1 MSESA
6 GARLARLLAL
16 VPWLLA
22 HDGVT
27 IGETA
32 VHFGVTESELERD
45 LWLLVVCGLPG
56 HGPDQLV
63 DIDFWDDGVI
73 HVIDPQTLD
82 RPLRLTPEEA
92 VTLLISLRTLAQVPG
107 IEDRMALHGAMAKIE
122 SALGSAYDRGSLPDV
137 DLGVPTDVGRVID
150 EALLTMSG
158 LEITYLSGTRDD
170 VTRRLIAPVAVE
182 VVDGVA
188 YLEAWCS
195 MAEGVRTFR
204 LDRIISA
211 AAADRPAI
219 PAGEEEPIE
228 AAVRRQPSAWALVS
242 VDPSDRWIADVHP
255 GASVE
260 GVDDHGRSLV
270 RLPLHSHEW
279 GIGLVLGLGGGAT
292 VVAPPEL
299 VTAVADRAADAAA
312 AYADDL
318 G

>member
-6 GARLARLLAL
+6 GSRLARLLTL
-16 VPWLLA
+16 VPWLMA

-27 IGETA
+27 IQETA
-32 VHFGVTESELERD
+32 AHFGVTEADLERD
-45 LWLLVVCGLPG
+45 LWLLVVSGLPG

-73 HVIDPQTLD
+73 HVLDPQTLD

-122 SALGSAYDRGSLPDV
+122 SALGETYDSGSVPDI
-137 DLGVPTDVGRVID
+137 DLRVSSDVGRIID
-150 EALLTMSG
+150 EALLSTAG
-158 LEITYLSGTRDD
+158 LHITYLSGTRDD
-170 VTRRLIAPVAVE
+170 VTSRLIAPLQVD

-204 LDRIISA
+204 LDRIIA
-211 AAADRPAI
+211 A
-219 PAGEEEPIE
+219 E
-228 AAVRRQPSAWALVS
+228 AAERPSIPEQESRVTDLPRRQSASEWAIIA
-242 VDPSDRWIADVHP
+242 VDASDRWIADVHS
-255 GASVE
+255 GATVE
-260 GVDDHGRSLV
+260 GLDDQGRTLI
-270 RLPLHSHEW
+270 RLPLHSQEW
-279 GIGLVLGLGGGAT
+279 GVGLVLGMGGSAT
-292 VVAPPEL
+292 VVSPPEL
-299 VTAVADRAADAAA
+299 VTAVAARAASAAA
-312 AYADDL
+312 AHPDDL

>member
-6 GARLARLLAL
+6 GSRLARLLTL
-16 VPWLLA
+16 VPWLMA

-27 IGETA
+27 IQETA
-32 VHFGVTESELERD
+32 AHFGVTEADLERD
-45 LWLLVVCGLPG
+45 LWLLVVSGLPG

-73 HVIDPQTLD
+73 HVLDPQTLD

-122 SALGSAYDRGSLPDV
+122 SALGESYDSGSVPDI
-137 DLGVPTDVGRVID
+137 DLRVSSDVGRIID
-150 EALLTMSG
+150 EALLSTGG
-158 LEITYLSGTRDD
+158 LHITYLSGTRDD
-170 VTRRLIAPVAVE
+170 VTSRLIAPLQVD

-204 LDRIISA
+204 LDRIIA
-211 AAADRPAI
+211 AEPADRPST
-219 PAGEEEPIE
+219 PAQESPVTELP
-228 AAVRRQPSAWALVS
+228 RRQGASEWAIIA
-242 VDPSDRWIADVHP
+242 VDASDRWIADVHS
-255 GASVE
+255 GATVE
-260 GVDDHGRSLV
+260 GMDDQGRTLI
-270 RLPLHSHEW
+270 RLPLHSEEW
-279 GIGLVLGLGGGAT
+279 GVGLVLGMGGSAT
-292 VVAPPEL
+292 VVSPPEL
-299 VTAVADRAADAAA
+299 VTAVAARAASAAA
-312 AYADDL
+312 AYPDDL